1 MDIRMKYIIPLLL
14 LLSACS
20 AEKRLQRLIEKN
32 PQLQRTDTIQVAIA
46 IPADTIQQATVI
58 HTRDTVTVENERQV
72 VRIVRVPTGSPCDTA
87 AVALD
92 LMAVRKPDTAY
103 GEVYV
108 DRIVP
113 CPEGSRVHCWWRLA
127 ALFFALLCV
136 ALFLLIRYPAKK

>member
-1 MDIRMKYIIPLLL
+1 MKYLLPLLF

-20 AEKRLQRLIEKN
+20 AEKRLQRLVEKN

-58 HTRDTVTVENERQV
+58 HTRDTVTIENERQV

-87 AVALD
+87 SVALD
-92 LMAVRKPDTAY
+92 LMGVLKPDTVHS
-103 GEVYV
+103 EVIV

-113 CPEGSRVHCWWRLA
+113 CPEGSRVAAWWRSA
-127 ALFFALLCV
+127 AIIGWLLCV

>member
-1 MDIRMKYIIPLLL
+1 MKYLIPLLL

-20 AEKRLQRLIEKN
+20 AEKRLQRLVEKN

-58 HTRDTVTVENERQV
+58 HTRDTVTIENERQV

-92 LMAVRKPDTAY
+92 LMAVLKPDTVY
-103 GEVYV
+103 SEVYV

-113 CPEGSRVHCWWRLA
+113 CPEGSRVHSWWRLA
-127 ALFFALLCV
+127 ALFCALLCV
-136 ALFLLIRYPAKK
+136 ALYLLIRYPAKNG

>member
-1 MDIRMKYIIPLLL
+1 MKYILPLLF

-20 AEKRLQRLIEKN
+20 GERKLQRLLEKH
-32 PQLQRTDTIQVAIA
+32 PELQRTDTTQVAIA

-58 HTRDTVTVENERQV
+58 HTRDTVTIENERQV

-92 LMAVRKPDTAY
+92 LMAVLKPDTVY
-103 GEVYV
+103 SEVYV

-113 CPEGSRVHCWWRLA
+113 CPEGSTVAAWWRVA
-127 ALFFALLCV
+127 ALFFLLLCI
-136 ALFLLIRYPAKK
+136 ALYLLIRYPANK

>member
-1 MDIRMKYIIPLLL
+1 MKYLFPLLL

-20 AEKRLQRLIEKN
+20 AEKRMQRLVEKN
-32 PQLQRTDTIQVAIA
+32 PELQRTDTIQVAIA
-46 IPADTIQQATVI
+46 IPADTLQQATVI

-92 LMAVRKPDTAY
+92 LLAVLKPDTVY
-103 GEVYV
+103 SEVYV

-113 CPEGSRVHCWWRLA
+113 CPEGSTVHSWWRVA